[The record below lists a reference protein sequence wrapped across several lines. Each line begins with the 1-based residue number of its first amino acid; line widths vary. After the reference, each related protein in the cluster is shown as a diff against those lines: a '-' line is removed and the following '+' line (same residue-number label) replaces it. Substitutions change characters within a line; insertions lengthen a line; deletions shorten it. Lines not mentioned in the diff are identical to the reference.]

1 MVKKPLA
8 LKEAYMSE
16 VRTRFSPSPTGA
28 LHLGGAH
35 TALFNWLI
43 ARHFQ
48 GTFILRIEDTD
59 QERSQEK
66 FVTEIL
72 DALTWL
78 GLDWD
83 EGPHRQ
89 MERLSIYQDYIQ
101 RLLASGAA
109 YYCNCPP
116 QDAQARQAA
125 LARGEKPRYDG
136 RCRDRSLP
144 AGPDTAVR
152 FKTRTTGLTH
162 WDDQIKGP
170 IAFENQELDD
180 LVLQRADAIPTYNF
194 AVVVDDITMGV
205 THVIRGEDHIP
216 NTPRQLLIY
225 ESLGVTPPLFAH
237 MPLMLGKDRAK
248 LSKRHG
254 ALSAMAYRE
263 QGFLPQS
270 LVNYLARLGWSHGDQ
285 EIFSR
290 PELIDFFNLDHVTK
304 SPGVFDE
311 EKLLWLNSHYI
322 KEMPAPEL
330 ARELT
335 PFLAAHG
342 ITNPD
347 PDYLA
352 RVVPTLSARC
362 KTLVEM
368 AQAARFFFLD
378 PRPYDEKAA
387 QQFLNPT
394 AAPILKE
401 ITARLA
407 ALPEATEAALNQ
419 MFADLAQATGLKM
432 VNLAQP
438 VRVAL
443 TGKTASPGLYEIIH
457 ILGREEALR
466 RIHHGIEF
474 AAQRG
479 VPLTIKQ

>member
-1 MVKKPLA
+1 MT
-8 LKEAYMSE
+8 E

-43 ARHFQ
+43 ARHYG

-59 QERSQEK
+59 RERSKAQ

-72 DALTWL
+72 DAMTWL

-83 EGPHRQ
+83 EGPYRQ
-89 MERLSIYQDYIQ
+89 SERLPIYHDYIQ
-101 RLLASGAA
+101 RLVERGAA

-116 QDAQARQAA
+116 QDLEARRKAA
-125 LARGEKPRYDG
+125 LARGEKPKYDG
-136 RCRDRSLP
+136 HCRDLKLP
-144 AGPDTAVR
+144 AGPNTAVR
-152 FKTRTTGLTH
+152 FKTPQAGVTH

-170 IAFENQELDD
+170 IAFDNQELDD
-180 LVLQRADAIPTYNF
+180 LVLQRADGIPTYNF

-205 THVIRGEDHIP
+205 TQVIRGEDHIP
-216 NTPRQLLIY
+216 NTPRQLVIY
-225 ESLGVTPPLFAH
+225 EALGVAPPLFAH

-254 ALSAMAYRE
+254 AVSVTAYRE
-263 QGFLPQS
+263 QGYLPQA

-290 PELIDFFNLDHVTK
+290 EELIKYFTLDHVTT

-311 EKLLWLNSHYI
+311 EKLQWLNSHYF
-322 KEMPAPEL
+322 KEMPPLEL

-335 PFLAAHG
+335 PFLPYLSEA
-342 ITNPD
+342 PD
-347 PDYLA
+347 QEYLA
-352 RVVPTLSARC
+352 RVVTTLSARS

-368 AQAARFFFLD
+368 AEAARFYFQD
-378 PRPYDEKAA
+378 PRPFDAKAA
-387 QQFLNPT
+387 QKFLTP
-394 AAPILKE
+394 AAVPNIRE
-401 ITARLA
+401 IAARLSQ
-407 ALPEATEAALNQ
+407 LPEVNEAALSQ
-419 MFADLAQATGLKM
+419 LFADLGQVTGLKM

-443 TGKTASPGLYEIIH
+443 TGKTASPGLYEIIS
-457 ILGREEALR
+457 ILGRDESLR
-466 RIHHGIEF
+466 RIENAIEF
-474 AAQRG
+474 AERG
-479 VPLTIKQ
+479 GA

>member
-1 MVKKPLA
+1 
-8 LKEAYMSE
+8 MSE

-43 ARHFQ
+43 ARHYQ

-59 QERSQEK
+59 RERSQEK

-72 DALTWL
+72 EALTWL

-83 EGPHRQ
+83 EGPYRQ
-89 MERLSIYQDYIQ
+89 MERLSIYQDYIN
-101 RLLASGAA
+101 RLLARGAA

-116 QDAQARQAA
+116 QDTEARQAA
-125 LARGEKPRYDG
+125 LARGEKPKYDG
-136 RCRDRSLP
+136 RCRERNLP
-144 AGPDTAVR
+144 PGPDTAVR
-152 FKTRTTGLTH
+152 FKTRGTGVTH

-170 IAFENQELDD
+170 IAFDNQELDD
-180 LVLQRADAIPTYNF
+180 LVLLRADGIPTYNF

-225 ESLGVTPPLFAH
+225 EALGVTPPRFAH

-290 PELIDFFNLDHVTK
+290 GELINYFTLDHVTK
-304 SPGVFDE
+304 SPGVYDE
-311 EKLLWLNSHYI
+311 EKLLWLNSHYL

-330 ARELT
+330 ARALT
-335 PFLAAHG
+335 PFLVAQG
-342 ITNPD
+342 ITD
-347 PDYLA
+347 PEQGYLA

-368 AQAARFFFLD
+368 AAAARFYFLD
-378 PRPYDEKAA
+378 PRPYEVKAA
-387 QQFLNPT
+387 GKFLTPT
-394 AAPILKE
+394 AAPTLKE
-401 ITARLA
+401 IAARLA
-407 ALPEATEAALNQ
+407 SLADPSEEALNRL
-419 MFADLAQATGLKM
+419 FADLAQATGLKM

-466 RIHHGIEF
+466 RIKNGIEF
-474 AAQRG
+474 AERG
-479 VPLTIKQ
+479 TA

>member
-1 MVKKPLA
+1 MI
-8 LKEAYMSE
+8 E

-43 ARHFQ
+43 ARHHG

-59 QERSQEK
+59 RERSQER

-72 DALTWL
+72 DAMNWL

-83 EGPHRQ
+83 EGPYRQ
-89 MERLSIYQDYIQ
+89 SERLPIYHDYIQ
-101 RLLASGAA
+101 RLVEGGAA

-116 QDAQARQAA
+116 QDLEARRQAA

-136 RCRDRSLP
+136 HCRDLNLP
-144 AGPDTAVR
+144 PGPDTAVR
-152 FKTRTTGLTH
+152 FKTPQTGVTH

-170 IAFENQELDD
+170 IAFDNQELDD
-180 LVLQRADAIPTYNF
+180 LVVQRADGIPTYNF

-205 THVIRGEDHIP
+205 TQVIRGEDHIP
-216 NTPRQLLIY
+216 NTPRQLVIY
-225 ESLGVTPPLFAH
+225 EALGVTPPLFAH

-254 ALSAMAYRE
+254 AVSVTAYRE
-263 QGFLPQS
+263 QGYLPHA

-290 PELIDFFNLDHVTK
+290 DELIKYFSLDHVTK

-311 EKLLWLNSHYI
+311 EKLQWLNSHYI
-322 KEMPAPEL
+322 KEMPATDL

-335 PFLAAHG
+335 PFLTYLNEA
-342 ITNPD
+342 PD
-347 PDYLA
+347 QDYLA
-352 RVVPTLSARC
+352 RVVSTLSARS

-368 AQAARFFFLD
+368 AEAARFYFVD
-378 PRPYDEKAA
+378 PRPYDPKAA
-387 QQFLNPT
+387 QKFLAPV
-394 AAPILKE
+394 AATIIRE
-401 ITARLA
+401 IAARLGK
-407 ALPEATEAALNQ
+407 LSEVNETTITQL
-419 MFADLAQATGLKM
+419 FSDLAQATGLKM

-438 VRVAL
+438 ARVAL
-443 TGKTASPGLYEIIH
+443 TGKTASPGLYEIIS
-457 ILGREEALR
+457 ILGREETLR
-466 RIHHGIEF
+466 RLDYAIEF
-474 AAQRG
+474 AERSSA
-479 VPLTIKQ
+479 